1 MHTCT
6 RGTVTGVLRRAAKSL
21 VDVSQLIRSSSV
33 DALRAATA
41 AEARPSI
48 SEEFIGVKAAA
59 AVSAATAA
67 APIAAAAA
75 ATNVVVAP
83 PALMASAGTPPP
95 VRRPRALI
103 DWFTSFYSPTPSP
116 AATPNVSRSSSRM
129 DLTTSA
135 SLLALDSALDSQPAF
150 LTIEKLEEMASV
162 VFKSAMSVQKNDD
175 DDDASA
181 TQKARIN
188 AASQEVLAL
197 ANTVRTVFSS
207 PNSLASSFLTSTTT
221 SDSAT
226 LLFDVDVD
234 AVKKAY
240 RLLLV
245 DLAPHTT
252 IRQALLDATELILA
266 RLEASAPSWSLSS
279 CGKNARVLAPS
290 IPTSQAL
297 RSITVKLRPIVALL
311 CDPLILDGD
320 QSDQLL
326 RRLCSTMASLRR
338 DVKSFT

>member
-95 VRRPRALI
+95 VRRTRALLR
-103 DWFTSFYSPTPSP
+103 FTSFYSPTPSP